1 MIDTNNE
8 NQKLARIQRDLLLPA
23 QTNEDN
29 VDVVIKIRNGVI
41 VWAETESII
50 KVRVD
55 FKEIFNI

>member
-8 NQKLARIQRDLLLPA
+8 NKKLARIQRDLLLPA

-41 VWAETESII
+41 VWAETMSVI